1 MPPEPPRTEAIVYG
15 NGHDKDVSV
24 HSIVIKA
31 KTIAIS
37 VPISFRR
44 EASVHDD
51 GKDDS
56 VDPIVAS
63 LRIHVSCAQS
73 CNFHHYYTIS
83 G

>member
-1 MPPEPPRTEAIVYG
+1 MVVADQHRHNMPPEPPRTEAIVYG

-63 LRIHVSCAQS
+63 ARISERNAS
-73 CNFHHYYTIS
+73 L
-83 G
+83 